1 MGSAYAKPWTPT
13 KVDLMK
19 LTQEDLKVLL
29 SRGGMR
35 ITNRPSK
42 NDLADAILQK
52 WETIKERVCRQ
63 DLPKRSSLRLPNST
77 SATSWRR
84 GGKALFRPFVAN
96 AMRDYIND
104 IKNSESET
112 ESTDDVSAV
121 GAEEGGEEEDAQ
133 TDDPCVSHVSE
144 AETDEDEEQEEEEE
158 EEEEDEESEQ
168 DAEPDT
174 KEKISQ
180 GGAHG
185 CLDEHFVLDIENFHW
200 RGLLA
205 DDLPPPLVSRM
216 PVSLVRMVHKNKKV
230 ENFRRLTEYVKG
242 GTSLDDCTFYLQPK
256 LKGGAKAPHWQ

>member
-1 MGSAYAKPWTPT
+1 MALKFLASFVTIRNLSISGTMVFSISFVEKNGKVEAFKFDTGSLMVKEEYMQEMGSAYAKPWTPT

-52 WETIKERVCRQ
+52 WETIKERVADKIAQ
-63 DLPKRSSLRLPNST
+63 EKQSPFAKLYFSNLMEKRWEGIVQTLR
-77 SATSWRR
+77 R
-84 GGKALFRPFVAN
+84 N

-158 EEEEDEESEQ
+158 EEEDEESEQ

-174 KEKISQ
+174 KEKS
-180 GGAHG
+180 
-185 CLDEHFVLDIENFHW
+185 
-200 RGLLA
+200 
-205 DDLPPPLVSRM
+205 P
-216 PVSLVRMVHKNKKV
+216 KV
-230 ENFRRLTEYVKG
+230 EHMDVW
-242 GTSLDDCTFYLQPK
+242 TSICP
-256 LKGGAKAPHWQ
+256 